1 MSSEAFEVVS
11 SKVIVVA
18 VAVSRPPKTSALHFK
33 PLTIHAFGTCRRC
46 AYAAVATTSAATTL
60 TPCLAS
66 TLFVQWRDKF
76 LTSLKQPTT
85 FNRTEWFIPQPTMKH
100 RYGKRDFSK
109 FAWASRLTAP
119 VIKVDL
125 IISCHN
131 LPKKDLLSQADAFC
145 VLWQIPNGYSVQRN
159 QYGVPA
165 KLPGRQEE
173 ERGRTEVSR
182 ACVNPTFKHKFRLEY
197 SFHEEQT
204 YVLRVYDEDLR
215 YATDLKEHDYLGGCV
230 FTIGQLMGAK
240 GCALARKLGQ
250 SSDQAYMVVTGEE
263 ILETREVLEFRFS
276 CQDLVKEQNIIDQSK
291 VLDQCRPY
299 FRLERLNRDD
309 QSWELVWK
317 SEVIKDTLDPTWME
331 ARLPLQL
338 LCNDDQTNPLKI
350 TIWDY
355 EKHSSSHDLLGF
367 VESTVAEIIEKA
379 KDGQI
384 PVFIVMREKRK
395 LFRGSKLKH
404 VGLLKVLK
412 ASVITIPSMM
422 QYLSGGCSLDLVI
435 GIDCTTANGEW
446 GTEKNLHF
454 SAAHWMN
461 DYQAGIQKLGSIAE
475 NFARGRHSSLWGL
488 GAELKGEYRRCYAM
502 EERLCEGAALL
513 KAYDDHVA
521 ENPTFALGK
530 PCFLKP
536 LIQAATF
543 RTIKS
548 SRRRQCY
555 TVLTVFTAG
564 DIVDLP
570 ETVDLICTAAEDAP
584 ISIVIIGVGN
594 SDFGA
599 IEKLCG
605 DDNNGRLRDSR
616 GIPIAREIVTFV
628 SFKQFGGNAS
638 EVIAEALKDVPEQF
652 VEYHVM
658 NGSKPLARVP
668 PPNFAKMMSP
678 QELVEPSSSSGKGNN
693 GKHIHKRSKPRGRSG
708 LTRKASRSRSP

>member
-1 MSSEAFEVVS
+1 MV
-11 SKVIVVA
+11 
-18 VAVSRPPKTSALHFK
+18 
-33 PLTIHAFGTCRRC
+33 
-46 AYAAVATTSAATTL
+46 
-60 TPCLAS
+60 
-66 TLFVQWRDKF
+66 
-76 LTSLKQPTT
+76 KQG
-85 FNRTEWFIPQPTMKH
+85 
-100 RYGKRDFSK
+100 RYGKQKFSK
-109 FAWASRLTAP
+109 FAWPSRLTAP

-125 IISCHN
+125 VISCHD
-131 LPKKDLLSQADAFC
+131 LPKKDLLSHADAFC
-145 VLWQIPNGYSVQRN
+145 VMWGVPNGYVVQRN
-159 QYGVPA
+159 SYGMPS
-165 KLPGRQEE
+165 KLPSKQEDE
-173 ERGRTEVSR
+173 LGRTEVSR
-182 ACVNPTFKHKFRLEY
+182 SCTNPTFKHKFRLEY
-197 SFHEEQT
+197 SFHKEQT
-204 YVLRVYDEDLR
+204 YVLRLYDEDLR

-240 GCALARKLGQ
+240 GCTLVKRLVG
-250 SSDQAYMVVTGEE
+250 SDGTGAACMVVTGEE
-263 ILETREVLEFRFS
+263 IIETREVLEFRFS

-355 EKHSSSHDLLGF
+355 EKHSKTHDLLGF

-384 PVFIVMREKRK
+384 PVFIVMREKKK

-412 ASVITIPSMM
+412 ASVITIPSMV
-422 QYLSGGCSLDLVI
+422 QYLSGGCSLDLMI

-446 GTEKNLHF
+446 GSEKNLHY
-454 SAAHWMN
+454 SASHWLN
-461 DYQAGIQKLGSIAE
+461 DYQAGIQKLGALAE
-475 NFARGRHSSLWGL
+475 NFARGKHSSLWGL
-488 GAELKGEYRRCYAM
+488 GAKLNDEYHQCYIM
-502 EERLCEGAALL
+502 EQRLCEGAALL
-513 KAYDDHVA
+513 GAYDKHVA
-521 ENPTFALGK
+521 ENPDFMLGE

-548 SRRRQCY
+548 SRKRQCY

-584 ISIVIIGVGN
+584 LSIVIIGVGN
-594 SDFGA
+594 KDFSS

-605 DDNNGRLRDSR
+605 DDITGRLRDSR
-616 GIPIAREIVTFV
+616 GIPIARQIVTFV
-628 SFKQFGGNAS
+628 SFKQFGGNATD
-638 EVIAEALKDVPEQF
+638 VIAEALKEIPEQF
-652 VEYHVM
+652 VEYYVM
-658 NGSKPLARVP
+658 NGTKPHPRVP
-668 PPNFAKMMSP
+668 PPDFSR
-678 QELVEPSSSSGKGNN
+678 
-693 GKHIHKRSKPRGRSG
+693 KRN
-708 LTRKASRSRSP
+708 